1 MTLAKKG
8 ANEVKQSTAV
18 VVISLS
24 TAVKFNVHF
33 PESFGV
39 LLLKKG
45 ASGAGARKG
54 TNGFGEPLGESS
66 GMGMR
71 PLGGSSGMR
80 PPSFSPA
87 WTIR

>member
-1 MTLAKKG
+1 M
-8 ANEVKQSTAV
+8 
-18 VVISLS
+18 
-24 TAVKFNVHF
+24 
-33 PESFGV
+33 GV

-87 WTIR
+87 

>member
-1 MTLAKKG
+1 M
-8 ANEVKQSTAV
+8 Q
-18 VVISLS
+18 
-24 TAVKFNVHF
+24 

-54 TNGFGEPLGESS
+54 TIGLGEPLGERS

-71 PLGGSSGMR
+71 LKGGSSGMR
-80 PPSFSPA
+80 PPPSFASTR
-87 WTIR
+87 TIR

>member
-1 MTLAKKG
+1 MQASKG
-8 ANEVKQSTAV
+8 RKSRLGAESAEIK
-18 VVISLS
+18 
-24 TAVKFNVHF
+24 

-71 PLGGSSGMR
+71 PPGGSSGMR

-87 WTIR
+87 

>member
-1 MTLAKKG
+1 V
-8 ANEVKQSTAV
+8 E
-18 VVISLS
+18 
-24 TAVKFNVHF
+24 

-54 TNGFGEPLGESS
+54 TNGLGEPLGEGERS
-66 GMGMR
+66 GMGMK

-80 PPSFSPA
+80 PPPPPSFASA
-87 WTIR
+87 RTIR

>member
-1 MTLAKKG
+1 MQASKG
-8 ANEVKQSTAV
+8 RKSRLGAESAEIK
-18 VVISLS
+18 
-24 TAVKFNVHF
+24 

-71 PLGGSSGMR
+71 P
-80 PPSFSPA
+80 PSFSPA
-87 WTIR
+87 